1 MYLATH
7 TECENREKH
16 LKNRSVTNTSQSTWP
31 LKTEAIPN
39 VYFAKMSNADFNL
52 SKYTYTS
59 RLKLI
64 LSESDFYAFCRAA
77 LSKSAKFCF
86 FRVGEVFGQDGNVT
100 WRMTTKAVCEIS
112 NDILVKTNSTC
123 GWTSKHWFP
132 WGNSLIWQRGVD
144 ADDLVIVDS

>member
-86 FRVGEVFGQDGNVT
+86 FSSRRGIWPRWQCYLTYDNKSCVWDIQWHFSKNKFDLWMDEQALIPMREFADK
-100 WRMTTKAVCEIS
+100 TKGSRRAWLSHC
-112 NDILVKTNSTC
+112 
-123 GWTSKHWFP
+123 W
-132 WGNSLIWQRGVD
+132 
-144 ADDLVIVDS
+144 